1 MRKLLL
7 LLLPLTLLLG
17 GCWDKSEVQDLAVV
31 LAVGIDYD
39 EAAPAEQRVLIAAEI
54 AEVTANVSSG
64 NDRIFHTSGANI
76 KDALRQMGKQLNR
89 QLFWGHLQVLIISE
103 KAAEQG
109 ITPIVESFFNDQQIN
124 PLVYIIVA
132 EDDITDVMEAD
143 IGLSPYLG
151 LGVVQLLNHGSR
163 RIEAVTDKLSVQSYM
178 ESQLAERTGTLLPTI
193 ALCKSEVAALSS
205 AGESSDQSLP
215 QARQVQEV
223 ELSGFAAADA
233 QGRLVAVLDDEYT
246 DDVLLWR
253 GKAVGMVVQ
262 LGEDLYSVTDWKL
275 TRKMLT
281 DGDVPQLKLQVKA
294 VLRPTDTETSP
305 QEPQLEE
312 LSQEAEAYFTA
323 RLQRLWEL
331 AREMDNDFLYVN
343 AQLERKDYRLW
354 QQLIEDE
361 VGWRQIELICDVDCR
376 IKFKEQ

>member
-1 MRKLLL
+1 MRRMVI

-39 EAAPAEQRVLIAAEI
+39 EAAPAEERVRIAAEI
-54 AEVTANVSSG
+54 AEVTATVSDG
-64 NDRIFHTSGANI
+64 NDRIFYVGGTNI
-76 KDALRQMGKQLNR
+76 KDALRQMSRQLNR

-124 PLVYIIVA
+124 PLVYVIVA
-132 EDDITDVMEAD
+132 EDDIKKVMEAD

-163 RIEAVTDKLSVQSYM
+163 SIEAVTDKVSVQNYM

-193 ALCKSEVAALSS
+193 ALCPSEVAVLA
-205 AGESSDQSLP
+205 AGESADKSMQ
-215 QARQVQEV
+215 QARQVDEV
-223 ELSGFAAADA
+223 ELSGFAVTDDE
-233 QGRLVAVLDDEYT
+233 GRLVAVLDDIYT

-253 GKAVGMVVQ
+253 NKGVGMVVQ
-262 LGEDLYSVTDWKL
+262 LGEDLYSVTDWHL
-275 TRKMLT
+275 QRKMDT
-281 DGDVPQLKLQVKA
+281 KGEVPQLKLQVEA

-305 QEPQLEE
+305 QPQQLEE
-312 LSQEAEAYFTA
+312 LSRQAEEYFTM
-323 RLQRLWEL
+323 RLQRLWDLAKEL
-331 AREMDNDFLYVN
+331 DNDFLYVN

-354 QQLIEDE
+354 RQLIEDE
-361 VGWRQIELICDVDCR
+361 VGWKQIQLICNVDCR